1 MVVGAFWVMQGKET
15 GYSPTCLSEVSGS
28 LQLKEEEKEEKE
40 EKEIVFDPDEEL
52 EELIGEDMV
61 IVFTPVDEIESFIVS
76 EEDASIH

>member
-15 GYSPTCLSEVSGS
+15 GFSPTCLCEVSGS
-28 LQLKEEEKEEKE
+28 LQLKEEEKE

>member
-1 MVVGAFWVMQGKET
+1 MVVGAFWVMRGKET
-15 GYSPTCLSEVSGS
+15 GYSPTCLCEVSGS
-28 LQLKEEEKEEKE
+28 LQMKED

-61 IVFTPVDEIESFIVS
+61 IVFTPIDEIESFILS

>member
-15 GYSPTCLSEVSGS
+15 GFSPTCLCEVSGS
-28 LQLKEEEKEEKE
+28 LQMKEE

>member
-1 MVVGAFWVMQGKET
+1 MAVGAFWVMRGKEAES
-15 GYSPTCLSEVSGS
+15 SPLCLCEVSGS
-28 LQLKEEEKEEKE
+28 LQMKEEEKEEKE

-61 IVFTPVDEIESFIVS
+61 IVFTPVDEIKSFIVS